1 MWILSQAGTK
11 IFLSLT
17 VFRPAFLATQPFKPR
32 TNGGVF
38 PGDKATGA
46 LI

>member
-1 MWILSQAGTK
+1 MWILYQAGAK
-11 IFLSLT
+11 IFFSLT
-17 VFRPAFLATQPFKPR
+17 VFRPVFLATQPFKPKP
-32 TNGGVF
+32 VAALF